1 MSWRLVEG
9 VPLPDAVGGHP
20 ALDFCNTRAGWGDPL
35 AKEYL
40 TGPDVLALWARVN
53 GLVEPS
59 VQPARETGAGHAAA
73 AGDNPERTALAQAVA
88 LREALYAC
96 ALRRGTPADWDL
108 VSARGRRGAQSR
120 PARAGRGR
128 RAGRLAGASRD
139 GPGDRRAR
147 RRRGRCGGPADLVP
161 RGVRRR
167 LPRRGLRLAV
177 RRPAPQTALVL
188 HGRMRQPGQGAPVRR
203 APAGERRG
211 LGRPCP
217 RAHIGRE
224 NARGVTQRPPP
235 DDDWLYPERPER
247 TGHASFDRH
256 EFSPELLRVSRPRR
270 GQSVYVRS

>member
-108 VSARGRRGAQSR
+108 VSAEA
-120 PARAGRGR
+120 
-128 RAGRLAGASRD
+128 AGARSLARLVPGEGD
-139 GPGDRRAR
+139 EPAGWRVPPGTGPATAALAAVAAAAEDLLTSSLAAFVAACPGEGCGWLFADRRRKRRWCSMAACGNRAKAR
-147 RRRGRCGGPADLVP
+147 RYAERRQANGEASAGLVP
-161 RGVRRR
+161 GLTSAARTPGV
-167 LPRRGLRLAV
+167 
-177 RRPAPQTALVL
+177 
-188 HGRMRQPGQGAPVRR
+188 
-203 APAGERRG
+203 
-211 LGRPCP
+211 
-217 RAHIGRE
+217 
-224 NARGVTQRPPP
+224 
-235 DDDWLYPERPER
+235 
-247 TGHASFDRH
+247 
-256 EFSPELLRVSRPRR
+256 
-270 GQSVYVRS
+270 